1 MGGPKEFSRFH
12 FTPPHLVLPSLP
24 GCFFLDHGTF
34 KPYITAVSINEVA
47 AIILVVLGA
56 VISAV
61 AGIWYLVVMFRESI
75 WWGFGQIFCGIGII
89 FLFVHWEDA
98 WKPFFTIIAGNLMVF
113 FGIFLSP
120 GMLETVKALED
131 GNTVYSESA
140 EQPYWQDPDNLEF
153 ENQPGA
159 GPDGYN
165 FDQQQG
171 QPADTGAG
179 TAPTAEELRRK
190 QEEAL
195 RKQQERYGTFTLS
208 GVLEVDP
215 ATLTTQEQIRRY
227 AQGLKFKKED
237 LLERR
242 RLLDRN
248 DAPAVADLKKDI
260 ALLKKRSAEFKKAVA
275 DFKANGPPEVN
286 TTGPAEVEDEDFDP
300 GSFY

>member
-1 MGGPKEFSRFH
+1 M
-12 FTPPHLVLPSLP
+12 LLPLP
-24 GCFFLDHGTF
+24 GRFFLDHGAF
-34 KPYITAVSINEVA
+34 KPYIAAVSINEIA
-47 AIILVVLGA
+47 AILFVVLGA
-56 VISAV
+56 VISIG
-61 AGIWYLVVMFRESI
+61 AGLWYLVVMFRESI

-120 GMLETVKALED
+120 GMLDSVRALED
-131 GNTVYSESA
+131 GTTVYSESG

-153 ENQPGA
+153 ESQPGA
-159 GPDGYN
+159 GPAGYS
-165 FDQQQG
+165 FDEQQG
-171 QPADTGAG
+171 QPADNSA
-179 TAPTAEELRRK
+179 AASPTQEELRRK

-195 RKQQERYGTFTLS
+195 RKQQERYGSFTLS

-260 ALLKKRSAEFKKAVA
+260 ALLKKRGAEFKKAVA
-275 DFKANGPPEVN
+275 NFKANGPPEVD